1 MWRKFS
7 ISISGC
13 KSPTKPNPST
23 KRNSWL
29 LAKGEPLIPCNGEDC
44 QGSQNP
50 HSYRLDR
57 LRKRLDA
64 GKYNIECENSYQ
76 MVDVRRLIDDV
87 NLQPFGKEQEPKPQ
101 FTHLQR
107 ELEQEREE
115 SMKRPSETE
124 FEKEIFISY
133 AWGGESEEFVNN
145 LERTLQEKGIKDF
158 QESCRGGSPKV
169 HHTQQQLM

>member
-1 MWRKFS
+1 
-7 ISISGC
+7 
-13 KSPTKPNPST
+13 
-23 KRNSWL
+23 
-29 LAKGEPLIPCNGEDC
+29 
-44 QGSQNP
+44 
-50 HSYRLDR
+50 
-57 LRKRLDA
+57 
-64 GKYNIECENSYQ
+64 

-158 QESCRGGSPKV
+158 QESCRGGFHQKSIILNSNLCKPAPTLRSI
-169 HHTQQQLM
+169 HR